1 MTVAS
6 LMGVSVASVMTVVAV
21 AVAMSMAMAVS
32 SRLMIASIEVVG
44 VLK

>member
-6 LMGVSVASVMTVVAV
+6 LMGGSVASVMTVVAM

-32 SRLMIASIEVVG
+32 SLLMIASIEVVG

>member
-6 LMGVSVASVMTVVAV
+6 LMGVSVAPVMTVVAV
-21 AVAMSMAMAVS
+21 AVAMSMAMAVAS
-32 SRLMIASIEVVG
+32 LLMIASIEVVG

>member
-6 LMGVSVASVMTVVAV
+6 LMGVSVAPVMTVVAM
-21 AVAMSMAMAVS
+21 AVASL
-32 SRLMIASIEVVG
+32 LMIASIEVVG

>member
-21 AVAMSMAMAVS
+21 AVAMSS
-32 SRLMIASIEVVG
+32 LLMIASIEVVG

>member
-21 AVAMSMAMAVS
+21 AVAMSMAMTVS
-32 SRLMIASIEVVG
+32 SLLMIASIEVVG